1 MSRMDSLMMDDLGA
15 PFDDWGVEATYAPVS
30 GTSITIETIFSHGD
44 DLEDAQ
50 WRAALQASAKALV
63 RESDVSEPANGD
75 VLTVGEETWTVAIRK
90 GPTGG
95 LWELTLRRDLRP
107 TFRK

>member
-1 MSRMDSLMMDDLGA
+1 MDSLMVDDLGS
-15 PFDDWGVEATYAPVS
+15 PFDDWGVPATYAPVS
-30 GTSITIETIFSHGD
+30 GSSIPIQTIFSYGD

-50 WRAALQASAKALV
+50 WRAALQASATALV
-63 RESDVSEPANGD
+63 QKSDVPDPANGD
-75 VLTVGEETWTVAIRK
+75 VLTVDGESWTVASHK

-95 LWELTLRRDLRP
+95 LWRLALRRDLRP

>member
-1 MSRMDSLMMDDLGA
+1 MDSLVVDDLGS
-15 PFDDWGVEATYAPVS
+15 PFDDWGVSATYMPVS
-30 GTSITIETIFSHGD
+30 GSSLPIQTIFSYGD

-63 RESDVSEPANGD
+63 RESDVSDPSNGD
-75 VLTVGEETWTVAIRK
+75 VLTVDGESWTVASRK

-95 LWELTLRRDLRP
+95 LWELALRRDLRP

>member
-1 MSRMDSLMMDDLGA
+1 MSRMDSLVVDDLGS
-15 PFDDWGVEATYAPVS
+15 PFDDWGVEATYVPGS
-30 GTSITIETIFSHGD
+30 GSSITIQTIFSYGD

-50 WRAALQASAKALV
+50 WRAALQASATALV
-63 RESDVSEPANGD
+63 RKNDVSEPANGD
-75 VLTVGEETWTVAIRK
+75 VLTVDGESWTVASRK

-95 LWELTLRRDLRP
+95 LWELNLRRDLRP

>member
-1 MSRMDSLMMDDLGA
+1 MSRMDSVVVDDLGS
-15 PFDDWGVEATYAPVS
+15 PFDDWGVTATYEPVS
-30 GTSITIETIFSHGD
+30 GSSTTVQTIFSYGD

-63 RESDVSEPANGD
+63 RESDVSDPANGD
-75 VLTVGEETWTVAIRK
+75 VLTVDGESWTITSRK